1 MINLPNFCKRY
12 LVFVCLLSTS
22 LCAKSQSW
30 PWDESDLKPDQS
42 IKYGTLPNGFQY
54 VLFPNSEPPEKLS
67 LQLLV
72 KAGSL
77 HEAPEQRGIAHFVEH
92 MAFNGSTNYPP
103 GQLIE
108 LLQKMG
114 MAFGKDTN
122 AHVSFDETVYKLE
135 LPDNQSKTIFEGLR
149 VFRDYA
155 DQLLFLPEEIERE
168 RGVIINEKNARDSVY
183 YRTFQATAKYLYA
196 GTLFPERMPIGIE
209 SVIQNA
215 SSEVFRNYYSKWYVA
230 NNMCLVVVG
239 DFNYQEIVQ
248 QITDRFSSLKS
259 APKKLVDPLVGMPPL
274 RPSSAFYHYENEATE
289 TEITLLSITPN
300 VNPSDN
306 LSQRL
311 KKMEIQLGNQ
321 IIKKRLDRR
330 KKELGSTLLNTSAY
344 HYNFINQFD
353 LTVLEATCQKDQW
366 KETLKVL
373 QDEWA
378 RAYEFGFLASELEEA
393 RANMINRMEQ
403 AVASASTRKNRSLV
417 RSLVH
422 NLSHKRVPMHPQDLL
437 NKVRP
442 HLNSLDQEKVFA
454 SWKESWNPRSREILL
469 TGNTHLDEKNPSN
482 NILAEYRAN
491 QKATIEPPEKIA
503 SVRFAYESNP
513 QNKAKIISRIHHDDL
528 DIHQIV
534 FENQVR
540 LNLKSTEFDKDS
552 VQVLVQ
558 FGGGKLEETPELA
571 GISMV
576 ASNVFIKG
584 GLVAHDIDTLET
596 LNAGRTLDYR
606 FDVNEDHFTLY
617 GNSNRADTVRLLEV
631 IQAYL
636 EEPSFRPVALQL
648 FHKELPSRYKKWATT
663 LYGVMR
669 SKLKAQLAP
678 DNFRFAIPSQ
688 EMVTSYSLDQV
699 KNWLHKSLTESFLE
713 ISIVGDFDVENMITQ
728 VAQTL
733 GKLNSR
739 KSVPEAYS
747 YQRIAT
753 FPTDQKKISINYP
766 SSLPKSY
773 AGVYWKGI
781 DDKDVFLNRRLSVL
795 SRVLGDRLRKTVRE
809 KYGDAY
815 STYAM
820 TMCSETFLNY
830 GYLSGVSFVTPG
842 TGQRVN
848 QLILKEAADLYQNGC
863 QAEEFERIINPI
875 NSSMKTYLRKNKYWL
890 QQVLSRCQQF
900 PEKFFKS
907 RTIIEDYLRIS
918 HSEINKLAKV
928 YLFPEKAV
936 LVEINPEV
944 TDSNSIQ
951 SID

>member
-1 MINLPNFCKRY
+1 MTNLPNFCKRY
-12 LVFVCLLSTS
+12 LLFMCLLSTS

-67 LQLLV
+67 MQLLV

-122 AHVSFDETVYKLE
+122 AHVSFDETVYKLA

-183 YRTFQATAKYLYA
+183 FRTFEATAKHLYA

-209 SVIQNA
+209 SVIRNA
-215 SSEVFRNYYSKWYVA
+215 SSEVFRNYYSQWYVA

-239 DFNYQEIVQ
+239 DFNHQEIVQ

-259 APKKLVDPLVGMPPL
+259 SSKKLVDPTIGMPPL

-289 TEITLLSITPN
+289 TEITLLSITPT

-311 KKMEIQLGNQ
+311 KKMKIQLGNQ

-330 KKELGSTLLNTSAY
+330 KKEMESTLLTTSAY

-353 LTVLEATCQKDQW
+353 LIVLEATCQKDQW

-378 RAYEFGFLASELEEA
+378 RAYQFGFLASELEEA
-393 RANMINRMEQ
+393 RANMINSMEQ

-422 NLSHKRVPMHPQDLL
+422 NLSHQRVPMHPRDLL
-437 NKVRP
+437 DKVRP

-469 TGNTHLDEKNPSN
+469 TGNTRLNEKNPAN
-482 NILAEYRAN
+482 KILAEYRTN

-503 SVRFAYESNP
+503 SVRFAYESNQ
-513 QNKAKIISRIHHDDL
+513 QNKPKIISRIHHNDL

-540 LNLKSTEFDKDS
+540 LNLKPTEFDKDS

-576 ASNVFIKG
+576 AGNVFIQG

-606 FDVNEDHFTLY
+606 FDVNEDHFTLS

-636 EEPSFRPVALQL
+636 EEPSFRPVALKL
-648 FHKELPSRYKKWATT
+648 FHKELPRRYKKWSTT

-669 SKLKAQLAP
+669 SQLKPQLAP

-688 EMVTSYSLDQV
+688 EIVTSYSMDQV
-699 KNWLHKSLTESFLE
+699 KNWLHEPLTESYLE
-713 ISIVGDFDVENMITQ
+713 ISIVGDFDVENMIAQ

-733 GKLNSR
+733 GKLKKR
-739 KSVPEAYS
+739 KSIPEGYS
-747 YQRIAT
+747 YQRVAT
-753 FPTDQKKISINYP
+753 FPADKDKIHINYP
-766 SSLPKSY
+766 SSLPQSY
-773 AGVYWKGI
+773 AGVYWKGV
-781 DDKDVFLNRRLSVL
+781 DSKNAFVTRRLRVL
-795 SRVLGDRLRKTVRE
+795 SKILGDRLRKTVRE
-809 KYGDAY
+809 EYGDAY
-815 STYAM
+815 ATYAM
-820 TMCSETFLNY
+820 TISREAFLNY

-848 QLILKEAADLYQNGC
+848 QLIVKEATDLYQNGC
-863 QAEEFERIINPI
+863 QPEEFERIINPI
-875 NSSMKTYLRKNKYWL
+875 NASMKTYLRGNQYWL
-890 QQVLSRCQQF
+890 DQVLSRSQQF
-900 PEKFFKS
+900 PDKLFKS
-907 RTIIEDYLRIS
+907 RTILQDYQRITLF
-918 HSEINKLAKV
+918 EINQLAKS
-928 YLFPEKAV
+928 YLVPEKAI
-936 LVEINPEV
+936 LVEINPVV
-944 TDSNSIQ
+944 TKSK
-951 SID
+951 